1 MPSKCFRALDKHI
14 AKTKAKK
21 PLLLMVLEHNANYLG
36 FAVHLATLP
45 WNIE

>member
-1 MPSKCFRALDKHI
+1 MPSKRFRVLDKHI

-21 PLLLMVLEHNANYLG
+21 PLLLMVLEHNANYPG
-36 FAVHLATLP
+36 FAVHLETLP